1 MFSKKIIFLALS
13 ALLLYAEDPI
23 IQTPSGG
30 WNYAGL
36 TDNSERAYVAYPT
49 PPIERG
55 NQKYRTMI
63 KGAIKSTKERKPL
76 LIVNGTPMSLNTD
89 ENGNY
94 SRFYA
99 FGAGSNSIEVS
110 AQHGKKVQFYEA
122 NPNKAAAKLR
132 IVCTWDSPETEIDMH
147 IITPDGQHSFYG
159 HPCLREGGG
168 LDGDSVD
175 GPGPEMFT
183 SIAPMRGA
191 YHVYIN
197 YWGNYSMSEGYNFDR
212 TKLEKPI
219 VTAQVTLIFYENTVN
234 EKRETFT
241 IPLRK
246 IGDINLVKSFVF

>member
-1 MFSKKIIFLALS
+1 MLIVGLTYLT
-13 ALLLYAEDPI
+13 LYAEDAS

-36 TDNSERAYVAYPT
+36 TDNSERANVAYPM

-55 NQKYRTMI
+55 IQKYRTMI
-63 KGAIKSTKERKPL
+63 KGAIKGTKERKPL

-89 ENGNY
+89 ENGNF

-99 FGAGSNSIEVS
+99 FGAGSNSIEVTS
-110 AQHGKKVQFYEA
+110 AKGTKKVQFYEA

-159 HPCLREGGG
+159 NPSLREGGG

-183 SIAPMRGA
+183 SIAPMHGA

-246 IGDINLVKSFVF
+246 IGDINLVKSFIF